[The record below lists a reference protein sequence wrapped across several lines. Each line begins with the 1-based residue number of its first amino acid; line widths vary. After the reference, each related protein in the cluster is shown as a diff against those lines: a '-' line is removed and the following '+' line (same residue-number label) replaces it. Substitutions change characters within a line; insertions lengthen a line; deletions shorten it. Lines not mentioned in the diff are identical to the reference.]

1 MRFDMHKCAEMS
13 QQYEVV
19 PNVLMAAMGADDDDE
34 REAIMAGEVAK
45 MLFYKL
51 SVSSGGLLGQCFECM
66 RVCPIATQAPL
77 SDPIRRGEV
86 RRAADD

>member
-1 MRFDMHKCAEMS
+1 
-13 QQYEVV
+13 
-19 PNVLMAAMGADDDDE
+19 MGADDDE
-34 REAIMAGEVAK
+34 REAIMAGEVSK

-77 SDPIRRGEV
+77 CDPIRRGAAQ
-86 RRAADD
+86 RDADD